1 MAGSSKTSV
10 ISAIGGN
17 ALVMI
22 SKFVAFGITG
32 SGAMLSEGIHSAADV
47 LNQVLLLIGL
57 TRAQKGRTT
66 QRPVGHGREQY
77 IWALISA
84 VGIFFLGCGVTVY
97 HGIEGL
103 LHPPEELGD
112 LTWAIVV
119 LVFSLLVEGSIFVL
133 ALRGL
138 QREAA
143 GRPFFAFLQT
153 EADPSAAA
161 VLLEDAAACL
171 GILFALTGIVLT
183 QVTGQLFW
191 DGLASIA
198 VGLLLGAV
206 AIYLIARN
214 HSLLVGEAAPVDVSE
229 RVKGII
235 ENSEVVEEVVKFQAR
250 KIDLKTYDIMAH
262 VEFDGFVLAQRFE
275 PQLKE
280 AYAQIEDWDQF
291 RDFAGRYADDVI
303 QAVGDEIDRI
313 EEEIKAEIPQA
324 RFIDLETN

>member
-17 ALVMI
+17 ALVMV

-57 TRAQKGRTT
+57 TRAQKGRTS

-97 HGIEGL
+97 HGVESL

-119 LVFSLLVEGSIFVL
+119 LIFSLVVEGAIFFL
-133 ALRGL
+133 ALSGL
-138 QREAA
+138 RKEAA
-143 GRPFFAFLQT
+143 GRPFLAFLKT

-171 GILFALTGIVLT
+171 GIIFALTGIVLT

-191 DGLASIA
+191 DGLASIS

-214 HSLLVGEAAPVDVSE
+214 HSLLVGEAAPREVSQQ
-229 RVKGII
+229 VKAII
-235 ENSEVVEEVVKFQAR
+235 NESAVVEDVVAFQAR

-262 VEFDGFVLAQRFE
+262 VEFDGYALATRFE

-280 AYAQIEDWDQF
+280 AYDQIQDWEQF
-291 RDFAGRYADDVI
+291 RDFAGQYADDVI
-303 QAVGDEIDRI
+303 QAVGDEVDRI
-313 EEEIKAEIPQA
+313 EEKIKAEVPEA